1 MDAIP
6 SDDGRPHVAVVAHAP
21 PLLAWRWLA
30 HEKEEPVAS
39 TDASGFHELP
49 EPTVDLTVKG
59 PPPPRSA
66 SETVRGKEVIR
77 AAPHRTAGDVLLVVP
92 GVFITQHSGQGKA
105 YQIFFRGFDS
115 IHGQDLEM
123 WVGGAP
129 VNEVSNVHGQGYA
142 DLHFVMPEVIREVR
156 STPGTYDP
164 RQGDFAVAGT
174 LRFDLGWDEP
184 GATAKL
190 TYGSFGERRL
200 FLAYHPKDAPEA
212 TFAAAEAWSTDGF
225 GPSRAA
231 QRASALGQ
239 HVFSLGHATSLRVL
253 ATAFASRFDSAGV
266 LRVADLAR
274 GLDRFS
280 TYDPH
285 QGGASSRAQL
295 VLDFGHDEPGAH
307 WSLAPYLVHRSLLL
321 RQDFTGALEDP
332 ANGDT
337 TQQENRAWT
346 FGATGHHQR
355 KLSLLSEKDTL
366 EVGFALRT
374 DLVDQAQRRL
384 ATLDGRVTRT
394 QVLAKIVATDVGA
407 FVDLAL
413 RPLPRLVL
421 RGGFRLDGLA
431 YQTSDQGGEARSAQG
446 AHLGKKLTVDLRAV
460 SALHVVASY
469 GEGFRSPQARALA
482 DGERTPFTTVRS
494 LELGVRW
501 SEVSVVAASASVF
514 HTSLSDDLAFD
525 PATARNQRVPAT
537 RRIGGAAEIVLKPK
551 PWFVSS
557 HSLTYTRATFTAAGD
572 GYSVGDL
579 LPYVP
584 QLVARSDLSFTPE
597 LGHLGRRALF
607 GKLGVALTS
616 LVNRPLPYGER
627 GEDVFLIDASAGVR
641 LAELELGV
649 DCFNLLG
656 ARWFD
661 GQFVYASRFGA
672 NTGLVPERHVT
683 VGAPRTILFTLGAHL

>member
-1 MDAIP
+1 M
-6 SDDGRPHVAVVAHAP
+6 
-21 PLLAWRWLA
+21 
-30 HEKEEPVAS
+30 
-39 TDASGFHELP
+39 
-49 EPTVDLTVKG
+49 
-59 PPPPRSA
+59 
-66 SETVRGKEVIR
+66 
-77 AAPHRTAGDVLLVVP
+77 
-92 GVFITQHSGQGKA
+92 
-105 YQIFFRGFDS
+105 
-115 IHGQDLEM
+115 
-123 WVGGAP
+123 
-129 VNEVSNVHGQGYA
+129 
-142 DLHFVMPEVIREVR
+142 IREVR

-537 RRIGGAAEIVLKPK
+537 RRIGGAAGDRAEAAAVVRVEPLAHLHPRDLHRGRRRLRGRRSA
-551 PWFVSS
+551 PLRAPARRAERPVVHPGARPPGPSGAVRQARRRA
-557 HSLTYTRATFTAAGD
+557 HLAREPAAPLRRTRRRRVPGRRLRGRATRRARARRR
-572 GYSVGDL
+572 L
-579 LPYVP
+579 LQPP
-584 QLVARSDLSFTPE
+584 
-597 LGHLGRRALF
+597 RRALVRRPVR
-607 GKLGVALTS
+607 LRVAL
-616 LVNRPLPYGER
+616 RREH
-627 GEDVFLIDASAGVR
+627 
-641 LAELELGV
+641 
-649 DCFNLLG
+649 G
-656 ARWFD
+656 AR
-661 GQFVYASRFGA
+661 A
-672 NTGLVPERHVT
+672 
-683 VGAPRTILFTLGAHL
+683 GAPRDRRRPAHDLVHARRAPLITRARPVAP